1 MGKLHMN
8 PYKLFI
14 IISLFF
20 AYFVNANRAHAERFE
35 DDFRA
40 KCRSDVGGKLVK
52 AQNDVDLLSAT
63 INAWVTRS
71 IAMQNEISKLRKKV
85 SELKEKTTHLSYD
98 RNRED
103 ELMAYSHRLKL
114 VEVEFEQQS
123 KLMKNHEK
131 TRAQDKKFLSDFK
144 KAIDPVFKIVS
155 LEAMKQ
161 KGGYSFKVE
170 YRHPCSPFNLICA
183 LPVNQRKALAKL
195 AVDFNQLTSCKR
207 YAQILPHTD

>member
-1 MGKLHMN
+1 MN

-14 IISLFF
+14 IIFVFF
-20 AYFVNANRAHAERFE
+20 ECFIHANRVQAERFE

-63 INAWVTRS
+63 IKAWVTRS
-71 IAMQNEISKLRKKV
+71 IAMQREIVKLRQKV
-85 SELKEKTTHLSYD
+85 KDLTDKTAHLSYD

-123 KLMKNHEK
+123 KLMKKHEQ
-131 TRAQDKKFLSDFK
+131 TRAQGKKFLSDFK

-155 LEAMKQ
+155 LDAMKQ

-170 YRHPCSPFNLICA
+170 YRHPCSRFNLICA
-183 LPVNQRKALAKL
+183 LPVNQRKALANI
-195 AVDFNQLTSCKR
+195 AGEFDQLESCKR